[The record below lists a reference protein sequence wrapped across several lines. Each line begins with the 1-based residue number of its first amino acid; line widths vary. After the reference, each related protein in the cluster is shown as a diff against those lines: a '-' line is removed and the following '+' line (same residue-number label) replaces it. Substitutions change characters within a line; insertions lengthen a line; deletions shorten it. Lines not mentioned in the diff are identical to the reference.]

1 MSREDALNLDEA
13 LLHGDVSSA
22 WMVWS
27 SASEKAL
34 VDAFQLAGGPV
45 PDRGLVLGR
54 GMVRM
59 RTVRLGGPIVR
70 SVRRNAADVGEVDD
84 VSLYRDSS
92 AAPVLDLRRKL
103 KAVLDL
109 LDAII
114 RCGASLTRAV
124 ELSHLWDCIV
134 RLGPLGS
141 VSVEEYV
148 AARTCG
154 VGESRRLVAGLY
166 DRVSTFF
173 RGIVAHRRS
182 VGITAWRSWLR
193 EDPLVHPYRWL
204 RAERVP
210 PSPFLQCDRA
220 LTPGGSGVLAD
231 PAGIDE
237 EFRKAWLPY
246 FCRSGQRET
255 SLDEFNSECGGWLPR
270 LEEFSLPALTGDML
284 FEVVKKEE
292 CYCW

>member
-1 MSREDALNLDEA
+1 MD
-13 LLHGDVSSA
+13 GDVSRA

-27 SASEKAL
+27 SAAEKAL
-34 VDAFQLAGGPV
+34 ADAFQLAGGPV
-45 PDRGLVLGR
+45 PSRGLVLGR

-70 SVRRNAADVGEVDD
+70 SVRRNVADVGEVDD

-109 LDAII
+109 LDAIV

-154 VGESRRLVAGLY
+154 SASLVG
-166 DRVSTFF
+166 
-173 RGIVAHRRS
+173 
-182 VGITAWRSWLR
+182 WLR
-193 EDPLVHPYRWL
+193 GCMIVFPPAFVGLLLIVVMLVLLLGVVGFGKILWSILIGGFGLIDFRL
-204 RAERVP
+204 L
-210 PSPFLQCDRA
+210 PSCSVIGLLLP
-220 LTPGGSGVLAD
+220 GVLV
-231 PAGIDE
+231 
-237 EFRKAWLPY
+237 FLLTLLVLTK
-246 FCRSGQRET
+246 
-255 SLDEFNSECGGWLPR
+255 NSAR
-270 LEEFSLPALTGDML
+270 LGFPTFVALGKGRPALMNSIVSVMGGCRVWGSFHCRL
-284 FEVVKKEE
+284 
-292 CYCW
+292 

>member
-1 MSREDALNLDEA
+1 MPFSFLGGLS
-13 LLHGDVSSA
+13 LVG
-22 WMVWS
+22 VW
-27 SASEKAL
+27 
-34 VDAFQLAGGPV
+34 
-45 PDRGLVLGR
+45 VLGR

-109 LDAII
+109 LDAIV

-141 VSVEEYV
+141 VSVEDYV

-166 DRVSTFF
+166 DRVSTFI
-173 RGIVAHRRS
+173 RGVVVHRRN

-193 EDPLVHPYRWL
+193 EDPLVHP
-204 RAERVP
+204 
-210 PSPFLQCDRA
+210 
-220 LTPGGSGVLAD
+220 
-231 PAGIDE
+231 
-237 EFRKAWLPY
+237 
-246 FCRSGQRET
+246 
-255 SLDEFNSECGGWLPR
+255 
-270 LEEFSLPALTGDML
+270 
-284 FEVVKKEE
+284 
-292 CYCW
+292 

>member
-1 MSREDALNLDEA
+1 
-13 LLHGDVSSA
+13 
-22 WMVWS
+22 MVGARS
-27 SASEKAL
+27 VCA
-34 VDAFQLAGGPV
+34 
-45 PDRGLVLGR
+45 
-54 GMVRM
+54 
-59 RTVRLGGPIVR
+59 TVRLGGPVVR
-70 SVRRNAADVGEVDD
+70 SVRRNAADSGEFDD

-103 KAVLDL
+103 KAILDL

-124 ELSHLWDCIV
+124 ELSHLWDCVV

-141 VSVEEYV
+141 VSVEDYV

-154 VGESRRLVAGLY
+154 VGESRWLVAGLY
-166 DRVSTFF
+166 DRVSSFL

-182 VGITAWRSWLR
+182 VGITAWRNWLR

-204 RAERVP
+204 RADRLP

-237 EFRKAWLPY
+237 E
-246 FCRSGQRET
+246 
-255 SLDEFNSECGGWLPR
+255 NSAR
-270 LEEFSLPALTGDML
+270 LGFPTFAALGKGRPALMNSIVSVMGG
-284 FEVVKKEE
+284 
-292 CYCW
+292 